1 MMLHKRNVIAAALFF
16 IFTGIHAQQVKTNWQ
31 VNAFQACSFVEN
43 RGQFNELKGKA
54 YSDIRYAV
62 KLQGGY
68 LFFTPSGLSWR
79 YAFSEKAEA
88 EHKRRFFGKS
98 QRTGEE
104 FKTTL
109 HEMRMEWEGANKHPE
124 IIAEAQTPDYYTYGV
139 SKNGQESIRASAF
152 EKLTYKNLYPGI
164 DLVYRFHPEQ
174 GIKYHFVVHPG
185 ADARQ
190 ISMRYNGH
198 QAIETDADGNLLITM
213 GAGTV
218 LDHAPLTFYE
228 DKTQNKNNISSS
240 YRILNRNE
248 VQFVIGNYDHA
259 KTIIIDPW
267 QINPA
272 FGGSAN
278 NGYDIRH
285 DASGNVYAS
294 GGGAPFELKKF
305 TSAGTLI
312 WTFTYNVISMYY
324 GDFCIA
330 PTGEIYIVYGPWG
343 DNMIKVTA
351 AGTQV
356 YQVGSPLG
364 SGRETYRVEYS
375 PVTNKIVVAG
385 MELNPGTVSLIYE
398 VDPATGNQSNHVYLN
413 ASYSCELRAMAMEG
427 NGNVYTMS
435 MSGVSS
441 SNSSQDNRI
450 WVVNS
455 AHVTLYDMMSNYNLR
470 ETQASYT
477 TTDYSGF
484 NGMAV
489 GCYLYTYDGR
499 KVIKWDKSNGTYMD
513 SVVTPNGN
521 PYNLG
526 GICLDQC
533 GNVYIG
539 TANAV
544 IQYDG
549 NLNLLTTLP
558 MTGDVY
564 DVAIGSNPN
573 ELLVTGVGF
582 VASVTANMNCLGGN
596 FILSTTT
603 QPSNGCVCVGTATV
617 SNDTICSNPG
627 PLTYNWLQINQTT
640 DSVSGLCPGT
650 YTCIVTAVNSGIQ
663 DTITVVVG
671 GTQGSVTVTAA
682 GTDPT
687 CNGCTD
693 GTATATPV
701 GGTGPYTY
709 LWTPGGYTT
718 QNVSGLGAG
727 TYTVLITDAQ
737 GCTDT
742 TVITL
747 NEPPLPPPLSGLT
760 VPNVFSPNGD
770 QNNDLFML
778 TQYGIAK
785 ITWQIYDRWG
795 VLVFESNDPAIGW
808 DGKNTKGKPCT
819 DGTYYYVI
827 DGLGVD
833 DTVYKLSGFLTL
845 IR

>member
-1 MMLHKRNVIAAALFF
+1 MVF
-16 IFTGIHAQQVKTNWQ
+16 IRSFIVLLLVLLTTGIQAQQVKTNWQ
-31 VNAFQACSFVEN
+31 VNAFEARSFVEN

-68 LFFTPSGLSWR
+68 LFFTPSGVSWR
-79 YAFSEKAEA
+79 YAFSEKGEA

-98 QRTGEE
+98 RNTGEE
-104 FKTTL
+104 FKTTV

-124 IIAEAQTPDYYTYGV
+124 LIAEAQTPDYYTYGV

-164 DLVYRFHPEQ
+164 DLVYRFHPKQ

-185 ADARQ
+185 ANAALIR
-190 ISMRYNGH
+190 MRYDGH
-198 QAIETDADGNLLITM
+198 SALETDADGNLLITM

-218 LDHAPLTFYE
+218 LDHAPLSFYDE
-228 DKTQNKNNISSS
+228 QPQTKKGISSA
-240 YRILNRNE
+240 YRILNKNE
-248 VQFVIGNYDHA
+248 VAFVTGEYDHT

-272 FGGSAN
+272 FGGSDN
-278 NGYDIRH
+278 KGFDIRH

-305 TSAGTLI
+305 TSAGVLI
-312 WTFTYNVISMYY
+312 WTFTYNVMSMYY

-356 YQVGSPLG
+356 YMVGSPLG

-413 ASYSCELRAMAMEG
+413 ATYSSELRAMAMES

-435 MSGVSS
+435 MSGVAS

-455 AHVTLYDMMSNYNLR
+455 SHVTLYDMMSNYNLR

-477 TTDYSGF
+477 STDYSGF

-526 GICLDQC
+526 GICLDPC

-564 DVAIGSNPN
+564 DVAIGSSPN
-573 ELLVTGVGF
+573 ELLVTGNGF
-582 VASVTANMNCLGGN
+582 VASVTANMNCTGGN
-596 FILSTTT
+596 FILSTTS
-603 QPSNGCVCVGTATV
+603 QPSNGCNCVGTATV
-617 SNDTICSNPG
+617 SNDTLCSNPG

-650 YTCIVTAVNSGIQ
+650 YTCIVTAVNTGLQ
-663 DTITVVVG
+663 DTVTVVVG

-693 GTATATPV
+693 GTASATPV

-760 VPNVFSPNGD
+760 VPNVFSPNSD
-770 QNNDLFML
+770 QNNDLFLL

-785 ITWQIYDRWG
+785 INWQIYDRWG
-795 VLVFESNDPAIGW
+795 VLVFESNDPATGW
-808 DGKNTKGKPCT
+808 DGKNKNGKPCT

-827 DGLGVD
+827 NGLGVD
-833 DTVYKLSGFLTL
+833 DAVYKLTGFLTL